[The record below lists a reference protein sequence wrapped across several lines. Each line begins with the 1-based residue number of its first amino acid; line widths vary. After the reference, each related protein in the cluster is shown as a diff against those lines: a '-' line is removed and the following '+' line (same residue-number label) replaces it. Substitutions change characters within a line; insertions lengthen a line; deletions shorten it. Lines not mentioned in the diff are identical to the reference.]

1 MEASKTIRHQIGPN
15 GESGKKME
23 WVTPK
28 ISPLEAVKT
37 HGKPITQNTEDSAT
51 LANGV
56 AVNLGPS

>member
-28 ISPLEAVKT
+28 ISLMGAVDTHSKIPAPSEKT
-37 HGKPITQNTEDSAT
+37 TT
-51 LANGV
+51 LTWGGLMR
-56 AVNLGPS
+56 LGS

>member
-28 ISPLEAVKT
+28 ISLMGAVDT
-37 HGKPITQNTEDSAT
+37 HGTKTGFINEFTEF
-51 LANGV
+51 G
-56 AVNLGPS
+56 GPS

>member
-28 ISPLEAVKT
+28 ISPLEAVET
-37 HGKPITQNTEDSAT
+37 QGKNTNASESTFTDPVTGGATQY
-51 LANGV
+51 
-56 AVNLGPS
+56 GPS